1 VEGGVVHI
9 IKALAQ
15 HPVATQSLAEDDSLQ
30 LMFHMIALGGM
41 IPMLSH
47 SDSFKK
53 IAAATPPRIASSTCH
68 AGPSLICINS
78 FCPIKNALDCMCTP
92 VWESCLTPNPKPLCI
107 GLQRLIVFSSYWWI
121 FQILGLL
128 LTSDQWKQ
136 CKVY

>member
-30 LMFHMIALGGM
+30 LMFHMIALGGT
-41 IPMLSH
+41 IPMLLH

-53 IAAATPPRIASSTCH
+53 IAATTPPRTASLTCH
-68 AGPSLICINS
+68 ASPSLICINS

-92 VWESCLTPNPKPLCI
+92 VWESCLTPFWKKGPCLEERFLSTI
-107 GLQRLIVFSSYWWI
+107 TIWWCTHET
-121 FQILGLL
+121 LPHLY
-128 LTSDQWKQ
+128 
-136 CKVY
+136 V